1 MELLPPARVRIGIAL
16 AVALAADT
24 LFLWTELVHPL
35 ALALDAA
42 VAVVLFF
49 LLGARWS
56 LVPVLAVEVFPLTS
70 VFPTWT
76 LAVASLAAL
85 SRQRASAAHSRHRD

>member
-1 MELLPPARVRIGIAL
+1 MAAEKLSTPARVRVGIAL

-24 LFLWTELVHPL
+24 LFVWTELVPPL
-35 ALALDAA
+35 ALAIDAA
-42 VAVVLFF
+42 VAVALFF

-76 LAVASLAAL
+76 LAVVSLAAL
-85 SRQRASAAHSRHRD
+85 SRGAR

>member
-1 MELLPPARVRIGIAL
+1 MAAEKLPTPARVRVGIAL

-24 LFLWTELVHPL
+24 LFVWTELVPPL
-35 ALALDAA
+35 ALAIDAA
-42 VAVVLFF
+42 VAVALFF

-76 LAVASLAAL
+76 LAVVSLAAL
-85 SRQRASAAHSRHRD
+85 SRRAR